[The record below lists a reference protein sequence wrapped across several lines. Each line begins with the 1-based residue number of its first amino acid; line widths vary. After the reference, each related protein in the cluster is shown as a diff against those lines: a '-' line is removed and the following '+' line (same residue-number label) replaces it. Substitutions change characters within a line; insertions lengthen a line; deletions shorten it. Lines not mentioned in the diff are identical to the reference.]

1 MPRACLEFPSGTG
14 MNNWRC
20 IGLMQRCSSL
30 FCFPPQIPCD
40 HIMKTLS
47 VLLPEVLIAQIE
59 AQSRRRQL
67 SKSEVVRER
76 LTRANKSPRRQPV
89 LRDAVAEQAE
99 KESISRQAAMATS
112 ADVDADFRIYR
123 RHDPRMFPCVLPGEA
138 GSPVGTG

>member
-47 VLLPEVLIAQIE
+47 VLLPKVLIAKLKL
-59 AQSRRRQL
+59 SR
-67 SKSEVVRER
+67 
-76 LTRANKSPRRQPV
+76 
-89 LRDAVAEQAE
+89 
-99 KESISRQAAMATS
+99 
-112 ADVDADFRIYR
+112 VDASYR
-123 RHDPRMFPCVLPGEA
+123 NLRSC
-138 GSPVGTG
+138 GSG